1 MRTISELKKILEI
14 EGLLDKYSRMF
25 DDRESLGNVYPRN
38 DYSGLNSLRARL
50 RNRHWDGKS
59 PLANDSLA
67 NCSGIADP
75 GTSDSTNSGNGPMDK
90 SANVPD
96 LTNTSAGSIPT
107 CSHSDYL
114 AFISSGNECIGSPVC
129 FFFELG
135 TAKLTD
141 KSQLVNLDELARVA
155 KKYGLY
161 VTVIGAADA
170 ATGTSVINDAL
181 SVSRADYISTELI
194 KRGLAAEH
202 ITKVGKGGISD
213 YNPTEANRLT
223 KVLLFMK

>member
-1 MRTISELKKILEI
+1 M
-14 EGLLDKYSRMF
+14 
-25 DDRESLGNVYPRN
+25 GNVYPRN

-59 PLANDSLA
+59 PLANDSFA

-75 GTSDSTNSGNGPMDK
+75 GTNDNTNSGSGPMDK
-90 SANVPD
+90 
-96 LTNTSAGSIPT
+96 L
-107 CSHSDYL
+107 
-114 AFISSGNECIGSPVC
+114 
-129 FFFELG
+129 
-135 TAKLTD
+135 
-141 KSQLVNLDELARVA
+141 QLVNLDELTRVA

-161 VTVIGAADA
+161 VTVIGAVDA
-170 ATGTSVINDAL
+170 ATGTAVINDAL
-181 SVSRADYISTELI
+181 SASRDDYISTELV